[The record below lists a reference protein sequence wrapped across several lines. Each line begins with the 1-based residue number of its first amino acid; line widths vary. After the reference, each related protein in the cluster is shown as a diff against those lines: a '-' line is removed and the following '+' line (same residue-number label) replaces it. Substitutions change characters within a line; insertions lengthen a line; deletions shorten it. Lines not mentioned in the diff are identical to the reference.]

1 MSEWYLF
8 QGKGARKIELT
19 EEETKELN
27 KKEVTE
33 LINEKIRELRLK
45 IKSIDAPPWRQFG
58 SLEDLVIRN
67 PHREADTQDQSNND
81 SKEISTEELAE
92 SLDYKRFKELAK
104 LAKKKTREIKKGKN
118 FRLFDSKDAKS
129 VRDAVNA
136 AIFLRRPLLITG
148 NPGSGKTSLAYA
160 IAHELNLGSVLS
172 WSINARSTLQE
183 GLYRYD
189 AIARLQDANKPN
201 KDGNSEEKPIGKY
214 IKLGALGT
222 AFIPSFLPR
231 VLLIDEIDKCDIT
244 LPNDLL
250 NLFEE
255 GQFEIPELVRRV
267 DKNSEDKKDNFFEV
281 QTQDENLDVWIK
293 GGRVKCYAFPII
305 IMTSNG
311 ERDFPQAF
319 KRRCLRVR
327 MPDPDEDELETII
340 RAHFGKKLF
349 DDNKD
354 EIEELIDDFLPDVGE
369 ARNKATDQLLNAIY
383 VITHDASPQDDA
395 QKKAIQELL
404 MRSLDK
410 ID

>member
-1 MSEWYLF
+1 MVEWYLF
-8 QGKGARKIELT
+8 QGKEK
-19 EEETKELN
+19 KKSELN
-27 KKEVTE
+27 EKE
-33 LINEKIRELRLK
+33 INELRLK

-58 SLEDLVIRN
+58 SLDDLVIRN
-67 PHREADTQDQSNND
+67 PNQEADSQDQPQNN
-81 SKEISTEELAE
+81 SKKISPEELAE
-92 SLDYKRFKELAK
+92 SLDFERFKQLTE

-118 FRLFDSKDAKS
+118 FRLSDSKAAKS

-136 AIFLRRPLLITG
+136 AIFLRRPLLVTG

-172 WSINARSTLQE
+172 WSINARSTLQD

-201 KDGNSEEKPIGKY
+201 QDGNSEEKPIGKY

-231 VLLIDEIDKCDIT
+231 VLLIDEIDKCDIA

-267 DKNSEDKKDNFFEV
+267 DKNSEEKKDNFFEV

-293 GGRVKCYAFPII
+293 GGRIKCYAFPII

-319 KRRCLRVR
+319 KRRCLRVK
-327 MPDPDEDELETII
+327 MPDPDDKELETII
-340 RAHFGKKLF
+340 RAHFGDDLF
-349 DDNKD
+349 DNKKD
-354 EIEELIDDFLPDVGE
+354 KIEELIDDFLPDVGE

-383 VITHDASPQDDA
+383 IITHDASPQDDA
-395 QKKAIQELL
+395 QKKAIQNLL
-404 MRSLDK
+404 MRPLTE